1 MSNISRGY
9 LGSRVTVITQ
19 TFESSVVVG
28 PTRELGLPSN
38 PIGGRCGKLSPH
50 RTFAPHYDRNF
61 VCYGIKPRRTEA
73 GSRISR
79 DRTPEQTGDVWLV
92 MLFGPFTQTCRCK
105 PFDINVEIAS
115 LGHDGDAYRRQLRG
129 CAGR

>member
-1 MSNISRGY
+1 MSTISSGN
-9 LGSRVTVITQ
+9 LGSRLTVITQ
-19 TFESSVVVG
+19 TFGSSGVVG

-50 RTFAPHYDRNF
+50 RTFTPHYDRNF
-61 VCYGIKPRRTEA
+61 VWYGVKPRRTEA

-79 DRTPEQTGDVWLV
+79 DRTLEQTGDVWLA
-92 MLFGPFTQTCRCK
+92 MLFGPFAQTCRCK
-105 PFDINVEIAS
+105 LFDMNVEIAS
-115 LGHDGDAYRRQLRG
+115 LGCDGDAYRRQLCG